1 MAPPIPIA
9 VNGAAGR
16 MGQRLLTLAEED
28 PALRPVAGFDIE
40 SPVTAAALREV
51 NARALIDFSHADALE
66 ASAKAAA
73 GAGAALILGTTGLDA
88 SHDGAIDAAAARV
101 PVVAASNFSVVVN
114 VLHHLA
120 AEAVRLLQPDAA
132 PGWDVEVMEM
142 HHRYKKDAPS
152 GTALAL
158 ARTLAA
164 AAGRDRSCIR
174 LERHG
179 DEATR
184 DPGEITVQTLRVGD
198 HPGEHTILLG
208 APGERLEL
216 KHVSTSRDSYAT
228 GALRAAAWAAG
239 RPPGRYAIAEAL
251 GIG

>member
-1 MAPPIPIA
+1 MPNPTPVA

-16 MGQRLLTLAEED
+16 MGQRLLALAAED
-28 PALRPVAGFDIE
+28 PALTPAGGFDVDA
-40 SPVTAAALREV
+40 PVSAEALRASGV
-51 NARALIDFSHADALE
+51 HALIDFSHASALA
-66 ASAKAAA
+66 ASTAAA
-73 GAGAALILGTTGLDA
+73 SGAGAALILGTTGLDA
-88 SHDGAIDAAAARV
+88 SHDGLIDAAAERV
-101 PVVAASNFSVVVN
+101 PVVVASNFSVVVN

-120 AEAVRLLQPDAA
+120 AEAVRLLEPDAA

-142 HHRYKKDAPS
+142 HHRHKRDAPS

-158 ARTLAA
+158 ARTLAE
-164 AAGRDRSCIR
+164 AAGRDPSCIR
-174 LERHG
+174 LARHG

-184 DPGEITVQTLRVGD
+184 DPGDITVQTLRVGD
-198 HPGEHTILLG
+198 HPGEHTVFLG

-239 RPPGRYAIAEAL
+239 RPPGRYAIAEVL
-251 GIG
+251 GIR